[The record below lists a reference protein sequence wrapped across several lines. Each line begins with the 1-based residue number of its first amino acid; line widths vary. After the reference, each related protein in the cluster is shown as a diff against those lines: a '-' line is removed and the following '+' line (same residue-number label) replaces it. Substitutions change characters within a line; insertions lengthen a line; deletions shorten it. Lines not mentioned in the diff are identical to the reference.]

1 MGNFD
6 PSITDSS
13 FRLKKN
19 YERYLLEYEYKCFPD
34 HRQQALELEKQMQLK
49 KSQQQQ
55 PIFQAQ
61 QPLETLAPASPTSA
75 YTASPLGTPKQA
87 RKQQDKSFGKKPA
100 SPTASPVSPS
110 NSKRKS
116 APFGVSVSAMPKF
129 PLVLGELCIESI
141 GTIIARPPYITEK
154 HVWPV
159 GFSSTRYFSSMIN
172 PEIRVKYTSQIVDA
186 GDKPQFIVTAADDL
200 LNPIVSHSPSGAWR
214 TVLKRVMNKS
224 GTNDDRSKNVSVSG
238 TLRFGLAHPVVASL
252 LRELPGAE
260 KSREFMLTNQTASNN
275 VAANNANKKR
285 KNETSSSDDSSS
297 SDEFAAEWLSGS
309 KSPRYDQPSSPS
321 LSADE
326 EYKDVITEE
335 PDIAMSQEE
344 AEDLESAVSVLQA
357 LKYCG
362 KFRVSFVSTCRIFT
376 NPLFFVFSCVLRLN
390 GTAGTYGFY
399 FLLFCSCEFQV
410 LGSLWLSLFF
420 RLCVSVLVYH
430 TFFALVPPQHLATHL
445 PYFICSSELSGA
457 LIWMAHGQLVNLNIP
472 AFSIFYRLY
481 CGTVTTLISFL
492 QFCNLDALPQF

>member
-1 MGNFD
+1 MHEAMEEQQATENLTSLSAGEERERKQFMNDINKFMIEIGKPLSKIPIMGYKELDLFQLFKEVCTYGGFNEVVKNVGTWSKIWKRLGNFD

-61 QPLETLAPASPTSA
+61 QPLETLVPASPTSS

-87 RKQQDKSFGKKPA
+87 RKQQDGGKVFGKKPA
-100 SPTASPVSPS
+100 SPVASPVSPS
-110 NSKRKS
+110 ASKRKS
-116 APFGVSVSAMPKF
+116 APFGISVSKDAMPKF

-172 PEIRVKYTSQIVDA
+172 PEMRVKYTSQIVDVD
-186 GDKPQFIVTAADDL
+186 GKPQFIVTAADDL
-200 LNPIVSHSPSGAWR
+200 MNPIVSHSPSGAWR

-260 KSREFMLTNQTASNN
+260 KSRDFMLAASNSSSASN
-275 VAANNANKKR
+275 ATANKKR
-285 KNETSSSDDSSS
+285 KNTSSDDSSSS

-309 KSPRYDQPSSPS
+309 KSPRYDQPNSPS

-326 EYKDVITEE
+326 EYKDISTEE

-357 LKYCG
+357 LKYC
-362 KFRVSFVSTCRIFT
+362 
-376 NPLFFVFSCVLRLN
+376 
-390 GTAGTYGFY
+390 A
-399 FLLFCSCEFQV
+399 
-410 LGSLWLSLFF
+410 
-420 RLCVSVLVYH
+420 VY
-430 TFFALVPPQHLATHL
+430 
-445 PYFICSSELSGA
+445 
-457 LIWMAHGQLVNLNIP
+457 
-472 AFSIFYRLY
+472 
-481 CGTVTTLISFL
+481 
-492 QFCNLDALPQF
+492 